1 LGFNGIVLGYSKL
14 LAQLLMQLLDCCLIS
29 WKLAIKQVMRDKG
42 DNQSATKLLDKT
54 LSGARQSE
62 HAFPKSL
69 TQEAMKGCVPNEP
82 SNLVGTNLA
91 ANWDPPMFI
100 DQDCRETIANH

>member
-1 LGFNGIVLGYSKL
+1 MGLYWGIANSAVVDAIARLSSHH
-14 LAQLLMQLLDCCLIS
+14 LIS
-29 WKLAIKQVMRDKG
+29 WKLAIKALSVIRDKG

-54 LSGARQSE
+54 LSGARQRE
-62 HAFPKSL
+62 HAFPKGL
-69 TQEAMKGCVPNEP
+69 TQEAMKGCWPNEP